1 VYNFFHKYKRTYT
14 IINLPNLKLTR
25 YYTTKYSSI
34 PAFFKQ
40 NNYFFGKSIKEHL
53 FSYIEWAR
61 INDEPPIIDDRYFVD
76 KIKLQQKALE
86 QFYGNFTWIEKWL
99 EVENKNFTLFPY
111 SKNFDK
117 RLDVFNNLLE

>member
-1 VYNFFHKYKRTYT
+1 
-14 IINLPNLKLTR
+14 
-25 YYTTKYSSI
+25 
-34 PAFFKQ
+34 
-40 NNYFFGKSIKEHL
+40 L

-76 KIKLQQKALE
+76 KIKVQQKALE
-86 QFYGNFTWIEKWL
+86 QFNGNFIWIEKWL
-99 EVENKNFTLFPY
+99 EVKNKNCTLFPY